1 MTEDGSHTVRLKNS
15 EITFHSGRGAIQE
28 SQHVFISAGFQYYIQ
43 HKTKKEISVFEV
55 GFGTGLNVLLTAI
68 VASRSDKQ
76 VVYYA
81 VDEYPL
87 PMEIYANLNYASI
100 LNEEELYKI
109 IMQTGWNQL
118 LLMNGFLK
126 LDKTKISLADY
137 NFDRN
142 FDIIYFDAFAPDD
155 QAAMWTEAIF
165 KKLYD
170 ALNDD
175 GVLVTYCSKS
185 IVRKRLHAVG
195 FTVEKLKGPPGKRE
209 IIRALK
215 R

>member
-1 MTEDGSHTVRLKNS
+1 MIRGYEIIMTEDGSHTVRLKNS

-109 IMQTGWNQL
+109 IEDRKEKMPKESYVASLFREGKDRIIQKVGEESTEVIIAAKNEGKKRIISEVADL
-118 LLMNGFLK
+118 IFHILVMLSSFGVKFEEVLEELAKRDLK
-126 LDKTKISLADY
+126 K
-137 NFDRN
+137 
-142 FDIIYFDAFAPDD
+142 
-155 QAAMWTEAIF
+155 
-165 KKLYD
+165 
-170 ALNDD
+170 
-175 GVLVTYCSKS
+175 
-185 IVRKRLHAVG
+185 
-195 FTVEKLKGPPGKRE
+195 
-209 IIRALK
+209 
-215 R
+215 